1 MATSHGIDDNF
12 RRPGRQKSWRKGW
25 RQPGNAPKARW
36 SHLTAADVALK
47 GLSEGLTCEDCK
59 GPLKD
64 AAPELRHF
72 ALTDSWYLHV
82 FPVFSYN
89 FPFVQV
95 FLFLKTGTKNLL
107 QPLAGVKAIKYTV

>member
-1 MATSHGIDDNF
+1 MITFAGLGARNRDV
-12 RRPGRQKSWRKGW
+12 KGEGNQEML
-25 RQPGNAPKARW
+25 RNAP
-36 SHLTAADVALK
+36 AADVALK

-89 FPFVQV
+89 FPFLQV